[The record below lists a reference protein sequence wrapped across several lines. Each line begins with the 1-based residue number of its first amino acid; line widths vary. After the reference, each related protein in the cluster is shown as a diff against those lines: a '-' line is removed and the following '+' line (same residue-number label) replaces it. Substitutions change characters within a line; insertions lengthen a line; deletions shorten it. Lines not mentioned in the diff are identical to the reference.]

1 MLFYQNLFGMSKKM
15 IYGVSAIIYTQQISR
30 QFQLDIAPIMPNM
43 HLLMLK
49 HSVYHMN
56 ASFV

>member
-1 MLFYQNLFGMSKKM
+1 M

-56 ASFV
+56 ASCV